1 METLTAACPGNAEP
15 VRDRVREVLDAVFA
29 PRDAWPSLDDWRGL
43 LPAWFV
49 EACSDDVTV
58 VNCVVD
64 RWSLRAWIYWFQPDQ
79 RRWTLHGLRAE
90 GDRLLIEI
98 EPTGRGSLLL
108 GSLEW
113 LVKVAGGRLLSPP
126 AQESS

>member
-1 METLTAACPGNAEP
+1 MERLTAACPGSAEP
-15 VRDRVREVLDAVFA
+15 VRGRVAEVLDIVFE
-29 PRDAWPSLDDWRGL
+29 PREAWPSLDQWRRL

-58 VNCVVD
+58 VNCVID

-79 RRWTLHGLRAE
+79 RRWTLRGLVAE
-90 GDRLLIEI
+90 QDRLLIEI
-98 EPTGRGSLLL
+98 EPTGQGSLLL

-113 LVKVAGGRLLSPP
+113 LVKVAGGRLLSAPG
-126 AQESS
+126 QEG